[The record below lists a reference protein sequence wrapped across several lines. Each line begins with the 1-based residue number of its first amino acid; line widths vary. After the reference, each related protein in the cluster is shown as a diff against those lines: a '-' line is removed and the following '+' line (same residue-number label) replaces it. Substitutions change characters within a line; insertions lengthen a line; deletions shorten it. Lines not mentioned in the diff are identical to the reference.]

1 MTVGAQD
8 SYRTVEGEASGEVVE
23 KKSRFIGRVR
33 HVQTE
38 EEALAFIAEVKA
50 EHRTAR
56 HNVYAYALRNGRVR
70 YTDDGEPSGT
80 AGMPVLE
87 TLQHAGLEDVACV
100 VTRYFGGVLLGTGGL
115 VRAYTQ
121 AVQAALEAADIVTV
135 SRCVDI
141 TLTVPY
147 NLYEQVTRLASAH
160 GARTLSADFTDAVAL
175 AFRME
180 DGTQPPF
187 VDALTEL
194 LRGADAVQVSDAFDA
209 PMTLTEG
216 GGAAV

>member
-1 MTVGAQD
+1 MDDQVA
-8 SYRTVEGEASGEVVE
+8 YRTIEGEATAEIVE

-33 HVQTE
+33 HVETE

-56 HNVYAYALRNGRVR
+56 HNVYAYVLRGGRIR

-87 TLQHAGLEDVACV
+87 TLQHAGLQDVACV

-121 AVQAALEAADIVTV
+121 AVQAALAESDIVAMT
-135 SRCVDI
+135 RCVDI
-141 TLTVPY
+141 ALVLPY
-147 NLYEQVTRLASAH
+147 QLYEQAMRLASVHQAH
-160 GARTLSADFTDAVAL
+160 VLSSDFTDTVAL
-175 AFRME
+175 RLRME

-187 VDALTEL
+187 IDALTEL
-194 LRGADAVQVSDAFDA
+194 LRGSEAVQVSEPYLA
-209 PMTLTEG
+209 PMSIAESQGST
-216 GGAAV
+216 V

>member
-1 MTVGAQD
+1 MGAQD
-8 SYRTVEGEASGEVVE
+8 SYKTIEGEAVGEIVE
-23 KKSRFIGRVR
+23 KKSRFIGRLR
-33 HVQTE
+33 HVETE
-38 EEALAFIAEVKA
+38 EEALAFIDQVKA

-56 HNVYAYALRNGRVR
+56 HNVYAYVLRNGRVR
-70 YTDDGEPSGT
+70 FTDDGEPSGT

-87 TLQHAGLEDVACV
+87 TLQHAGLQDVGCV

-121 AVQAALEAADIVTV
+121 AVQASLEAADIVTI

-141 TLTVPY
+141 TLSVPY

-160 GARTLSADFTDAVAL
+160 SAQTLSADFTDTVAL
-175 AFRME
+175 VFRME
-180 DGTQPPF
+180 DGMQAPF

-194 LRGADAVQVSDAFDA
+194 LRGADAVQVSDVFDA
-209 PMTLTEG
+209 PMALTEG
-216 GGAAV
+216 